1 MSGAQAAGEPSTR
14 MRRIGVAKW
23 LVCHTIKAA
32 PTYFSLDETGY
43 VICFMIHAIHSSCYL
58 EPFTN
63 TLFLA
68 FRRITIR
75 WSCQSCTTSMA

>member
-1 MSGAQAAGEPSTR
+1 MSGAQAAREPSTR

-43 VICFMIHAIHSSCYL
+43 VICFMIHAIHSSC
-58 EPFTN
+58 
-63 TLFLA
+63 
-68 FRRITIR
+68 
-75 WSCQSCTTSMA
+75 